1 METRYMNRHALC
13 GWKSTEQDRTEHV
26 WIFMKNILA

>member
-1 METRYMNRHALC
+1 MDIYIYTYTETMYMDRHALC

-26 WIFMKNILA
+26 